1 MAIKYVIVNNFLGGA
16 VLEKTL
22 PDGKVWWVPEDPEN
36 SDYAEYEDDPTGL
49 IPPTVFL
56 PGSQRIP

>member
-1 MAIKYVIVNNFLGGA
+1 MAIKYAIVKNPLGGEI
-16 VLEKTL
+16 LEKTL

-36 SDYAEYEDDPTGL
+36 SDYAEYENDPTGL

-56 PGSQRIP
+56 SNIQ